1 MDFRLFDYN
10 FKDVD
15 DESIN
20 NIYTDRKR
28 FVIQCF
34 GKNEKNETASINIHN
49 FLPFFYVK
57 IPNHWSGKSK
67 KTKFLE
73 HLKDVLPKYYKNSI
87 VYNECKFIKRKNLYG
102 FDKERSHKFILL
114 KFRNTR
120 ALWKVKNLWYDKL
133 EIEHNGFSQYKLK
146 DGYVF
151 CKEKLY
157 LYESNIPPL
166 LRFFHIHNINPAGW
180 VKIYGNND
188 DYNPTTCD
196 YHFNIEP
203 DEIEPITNKETS
215 VPLKIMSFDIE
226 ADSSHGD
233 FPLPIK
239 SYKKLATNIVDY
251 FKNNKTTKD
260 CLKPLLKKIIL
271 TAFGYD
277 YMCDI
282 DIVYTKK
289 EKPDVEEL
297 EIFISRWFTITI
309 KEAFSQ
315 IDMDD
320 QSLELNFENMVN
332 QNLVDNNEEETSD
345 NLTLKKLNREISILE
360 LLTNNR
366 IKYQTKIVELK
377 CTLDAIFPKLQ
388 GDKIT
393 FIGSTFVRLGEKKP
407 YLNNCLVL
415 DTCDEIENIEVES
428 FDTEKKLLIAWK
440 QLVQKENPD
449 IIIGYNIFGFDE
461 NYIFQRAKEN
471 NCLNEL
477 CQLSKNIDEMSIM
490 TDWKT
495 QTKKLKESSLAIAS
509 GVHELNYFPIVG
521 RIQIDL
527 YNVFR
532 RDFNL
537 PSYKL
542 DYVSGYFIGDS
553 ISKIENNIIYSEN
566 LTGLSNEAFIH
577 IEVISHSSEYLN
589 NGEKFKIISI
599 DTEHSLFKINK
610 QLELDFSKLKY
621 KWCLAKDDITPQDI
635 FNLTRK
641 GPSERALVAKYCI
654 QDCNLV
660 HQLFQKLDLFTG
672 FIEMSKICSVPIN
685 YLIFRGQGI
694 KLTSFIAKKCM
705 EKKTLMPTIEKDQS
719 EDGYEGAIVLE
730 PKCNLYLD
738 NPVACVDYSSLYP
751 SCMISEN
758 LCHSSKVW
766 TKEYDLDNVLIRET
780 GTKDDEGVYIY
791 DNLEEYKYVDITY
804 DTYTYVR
811 KTPKSAAVKVKTGYK
826 ICRFAQYPDERKAI
840 MPYVLQELLTQRS
853 QTKELKAKETDPFM
867 KNILDKRQLSIKLTA
882 NSLYGQCGAKTSS
895 FYEKDVAASCT
906 ATGRK
911 LLLFAKQII
920 ENVYCGKECET
931 KNHGKVMT
939 NAEYIYGDT
948 DSVFFTFN
956 LTDMEKNKIIGKKAL
971 EITIELAQ
979 KAGKL
984 VTQFLKMPH
993 DLEYEKTFQPFALLS
1008 KKRYVGLLHEFNI
1021 FENER
1026 KEMGIVLK
1034 RRDNADIVKDV
1045 YGGAIDILMKDKDI
1059 DKCIRFIESKLLEIK
1074 NKEVPVEKLIV
1085 SKSLRSNY
1093 KNPDQI
1099 AHAKL
1104 AKRIGE
1110 RDPGN
1115 KPKSGDRIQYIYIK
1129 NENKKAL
1136 QGDRIETPEF
1146 IKENNLEIDYSHY
1159 ISHQIMKPVSQLL
1172 ALVLEKIPEFNKDK
1186 GELTRSKRLKTK
1198 IEEYKEKQSDFSKIN
1213 KKIEELRC
1221 KEIKEII
1228 FNKYL

>member
-1 MDFRLFDYN
+1 MEFRLFDYN
-10 FKDVD
+10 FKDED
-15 DESIN
+15 DETIS
-20 NIYTDRKR
+20 NIYVDRKK

-34 GKNEKNETASINIHN
+34 GKNEKNETASITINN
-49 FLPFFYVK
+49 FLPSFYVK
-57 IPNHWSGKSK
+57 IPNHWSGKSMK
-67 KTKFLE
+67 LKFLD
-73 HLKDVLPKYYKNSI
+73 HLKGKLGNYYKNSI
-87 VYNECKFIKRKNLYG
+87 VYEECKFVKRKKLYG
-102 FDKERSHKFILL
+102 FDKEKDHKFILL
-114 KFRNTR
+114 KFKNTR
-120 ALWKVKNLWYDKL
+120 VYWKVKQLWYDKVDD
-133 EIEHNGFSQYKLK
+133 NFSKFTQYKLK

-151 CKEKLY
+151 SKEKLY
-157 LYESNIPPL
+157 LYEANIPPL
-166 LRFFHIHNINPAGW
+166 LRFFHIHKINPSGW
-180 VKIYGNND
+180 VKIFGDNQYDSNIN
-188 DYNPTTCD
+188 CD
-196 YHFNIEP
+196 YSFNIEP
-203 DEIEPITNKETS
+203 DDMEPLNNKESS

-251 FKNNKTTKD
+251 LKQNKIIKD
-260 CLKPLLKKIIL
+260 SLKPLLKKIIL

-277 YMCDI
+277 YMDDI
-282 DIVYTKK
+282 DLVYTKK
-289 EKPDVEEL
+289 EKPDL
-297 EIFISRWFTITI
+297 EDLEVLIDKWFEITI

-315 IDMDD
+315 IDMND
-320 QSLELNFENMVN
+320 QHLELNFENTQN
-332 QNLVDNNEEETSD
+332 QNLIDNVEDEQND
-345 NLTLKKLNREISILE
+345 NVKLKKLNREISILE

-366 IKYQTKIVELK
+366 LKYQTKIIELK

-393 FIGSTFVRLGEKKP
+393 FIGSTFLNLGEKNP

-415 DTCDEIENIEVES
+415 DTCDEINGIEIET

-440 QLVQKENPD
+440 DLIQKENPD

-471 NCLNEL
+471 GCLEAISY
-477 CQLSKNIDEMSIM
+477 LSKNLCEQSIEE
-490 TDWKT
+490 DWKT
-495 QTKKLKESSLAIAS
+495 QTKRLKESSLSIAS
-509 GVHELNYFPIVG
+509 GVHELNYFPING

-542 DYVSGYFIGDS
+542 DFVSGYFIGDS
-553 ISKIENNIIYSEN
+553 ILKIEDNIIYSKN

-589 NGEKFKIISI
+589 NGEKFKVTCI
-599 DTEHSLFKINK
+599 DIEKSQFKID
-610 QLELDFSKLKY
+610 QSLELDFSKFKY

-635 FNLTRK
+635 FSLTRQ

-705 EKKTLMPTIEKDQS
+705 EKNTLMPTIDKDQS

-766 TKEYDLDNVLIRET
+766 TKEYDLENNLINET
-780 GTKDDEGVYIY
+780 GTKNEQGDYIY
-791 DNLEEYKYVDITY
+791 DNLEEYKYVDVTY

-811 KTPKSAAVKVKTGYK
+811 KTPKSAAVKVKIGYK

-840 MPYVLQELLTQRS
+840 MPSVLQELLTQRS
-853 QTKELKAKETDPFM
+853 LTKELMKKETDPFM

-882 NSLYGQCGAKTSS
+882 NSLYGQCGAKTST

-911 LLLFAKQII
+911 LLLFAKQVI
-920 ENVYCGKECET
+920 ENVYCGKECKT
-931 KNHGKVMT
+931 KNHGTVMT

-956 LTDMEKNKIIGKKAL
+956 LTDLDKKKIIGKKAL
-971 EITIELAQ
+971 EITIELAVE
-979 KAGKL
+979 AGKL
-984 VTQFLKMPH
+984 VTKFLKMPH

-1021 FENER
+1021 HKNKR

-1059 DKCIRFIESKLLEIK
+1059 DKCIRFIEGKLLEIK
-1074 NKEVPVEKLIV
+1074 NKQVPVEKLIV

-1146 IKENNLEIDYSHY
+1146 IKTNNLEIDYSHY

-1172 ALVLEKIPEFNKDK
+1172 ALVLEQIPEFNKDR
-1186 GELTRSKRLKTK
+1186 GELTRSKLLKTK
-1198 IEEYKEKQSDFSKIN
+1198 IEEYKEKLEDFTKLN

-1221 KEIKEII
+1221 KEIKELI

>member
-1 MDFRLFDYN
+1 MEFKLFDYK
-10 FKDVD
+10 FKDED
-15 DESIN
+15 DEEID
-20 NIYTDRKR
+20 NIYVDRKK
-28 FVIQCF
+28 FIIQCF
-34 GKNEKNETASINIHN
+34 GKNENNETASITIHN
-49 FLPFFYVK
+49 FLPYFYVK
-57 IPNHWSGKSK
+57 LPNHWKAKSMK
-67 KTKFLE
+67 LKFLD
-73 HLKDVLPKYYKNSI
+73 HLKEKLGNYYKNSI
-87 VYNECKFIKRKNLYG
+87 VYEECKFIKRKKLYG
-102 FDKERSHKFILL
+102 FDKEKNHKFLLL
-114 KFRNTR
+114 KFKNTR
-120 ALWKVKNLWYDKL
+120 VYWKVKQLWYDKV
-133 EIEHNGFSQYKLK
+133 ESEYSKFTEYKLK
-146 DGYVF
+146 DGYMF

-157 LYESNIPPL
+157 LYEANIPPL
-166 LRFFHIHNINPAGW
+166 LRFFHTYNINPSGW
-180 VKIYGNND
+180 VSIFGSPDMDSNVNC
-188 DYNPTTCD
+188 T
-196 YHFNIEP
+196 FNFHIEP
-203 DEIEPITNKETS
+203 EDIEPIPNKETS

-251 FKNNKTTKD
+251 IKEHKTSVAS
-260 CLKPLLKKIIL
+260 LKSLLKKIIF

-277 YMCDI
+277 YLDGI
-282 DIVYTKK
+282 DIVYTKQS
-289 EKPDVEEL
+289 KPSIEEL
-297 EIFISRWFTITI
+297 DQLIHEWFDITI

-315 IDMDD
+315 IDMNDMT
-320 QSLELNFENMVN
+320 LELNFENIQN
-332 QNLVDNNEEETSD
+332 QNLVDHIEEED
-345 NLTLKKLNREISILE
+345 NSIKIKKLNREISILE
-360 LLTNNR
+360 LLLNNR
-366 IKYQTKIVELK
+366 IKYQNKIVELK

-393 FIGSTFVRLGEKKP
+393 FIGSTFVNLGEKLP

-415 DTCDEIENIEVES
+415 DSCDKLDGIEIET
-428 FDTEKKLLIAWK
+428 FDSEKKLLIAWK
-440 QLVQKENPD
+440 QLIQKENPD

-471 NCLNEL
+471 GCLNEL
-477 CQLSKNIDEMSIM
+477 SYLSKNVDEMCVI

-495 QTKKLKESSLAIAS
+495 QEKKLKESSLAIAS
-509 GVHELNYFPIVG
+509 GVHELNYFPITG

-553 ISKIENNIIYSEN
+553 ISKIENDIIYSKN
-566 LTGLSNEAFIH
+566 LTGLSKDAFIH

-589 NGEKFKIISI
+589 HGEKFKVLHI
-599 DTEHSLFKINK
+599 DIENAQFKIDK
-610 QLELDFSKLKY
+610 PLQLDFSVCKY

-635 FNLTRK
+635 FSLTRK

-705 EKKTLMPTIEKDQS
+705 EKQTLMPNIDKDQS
-719 EDGYEGAIVLE
+719 EDGYEGAIVLD
-730 PKCNLYLD
+730 PKCSLYLD

-766 TKEYDLDNVLIRET
+766 TKEYDLEHNLIHET
-780 GTKDDEGVYIY
+780 GIKDDENTYIY
-791 DNLEEYKYVDITY
+791 DNLKDYTYVDVTY

-811 KTPKSAAVKVKTGYK
+811 KTPKSAAIKVKTGYK
-826 ICRFAQYPDERKAI
+826 ICRFAQYPDNRKAI
-840 MPYVLQELLTQRS
+840 MPSVLQELLTQRS
-853 QTKELKAKETDPFM
+853 LTKKLMAKETDPFM

-882 NSLYGQCGAKTSS
+882 NSLYGQCGAKTST

-911 LLLFAKQII
+911 LLLFAKQVI
-920 ENVYCGKECET
+920 ENVYCEKICET
-931 KNHGKVMT
+931 KNHGSVMT

-956 LTDMEKNKIIGKKAL
+956 LTDLNKNKIIGKKAL

-979 KAGKL
+979 EAGKL
-984 VTQFLKMPH
+984 VTKFLKMPH

-1008 KKRYVGLLHEFNI
+1008 KKRYVGLLHEFDIHKNK
-1021 FENER
+1021 R

-1059 DKCIRFIESKLLEIK
+1059 DKCIQFIECKLLEIK
-1074 NKEVPVEKLIV
+1074 NKQVPIEKLIV

-1129 NENKKAL
+1129 NMNKKAL

-1146 IKENNLEIDYSHY
+1146 IKQANLEIDYSHY

-1172 ALVLEKIPEFNKDK
+1172 ALVLEQIPEFNKDR
-1186 GELTRSKRLKTK
+1186 GELTRSKLLEIK
-1198 IEEYKEKQSDFSKIN
+1198 IQEYKEKQDDPQKIS
-1213 KKIEELRC
+1213 KKIEELRS
-1221 KEIKEII
+1221 KEIKELI